1 MEPVDR
7 KTEYVEPFVKEEPQ
21 DIKREDKD
29 HFVKIEPTDLKTK
42 AEEQFFKTEPGYV
55 KAEYEERMFKAEDIK
70 DEEYSCMAES
80 MNTSEVTLPDEDDRK
95 LFVGGLPQVINKTI
109 M

>member
-1 MEPVDR
+1 M
-7 KTEYVEPFVKEEPQ
+7 KTEYVEPFIKEEPQ

-42 AEEQFFKTEPGYV
+42 AEEQFFKTEPKYV
-55 KAEYEERMFKAEDIK
+55 DPVAKKIIR
-70 DEEYSCMAES
+70 
-80 MNTSEVTLPDEDDRK
+80 
-95 LFVGGLPQVINKTI
+95 QVLWHFAY